1 MSMLMIPVV
10 LTYTVIWFV
19 DNQSKPPSENL
30 IIEWSV
36 RFGPYPMRVQCVE
49 ARLFSLGGFQVSKSH
64 GFRGRLN

>member
-1 MSMLMIPVV
+1 MSVLMIPVV

-36 RFGPYPMRVQCVE
+36 AYGPYPMRVQCYE
-49 ARLFSLGGFQVSKSH
+49 ASH
-64 GFRGRLN
+64 LL